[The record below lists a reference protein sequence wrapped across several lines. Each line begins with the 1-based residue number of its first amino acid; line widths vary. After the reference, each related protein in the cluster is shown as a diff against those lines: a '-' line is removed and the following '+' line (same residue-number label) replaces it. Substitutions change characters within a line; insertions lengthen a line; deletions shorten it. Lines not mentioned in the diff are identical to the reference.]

1 MVFSEDRD
9 PSNPPAGPADPE
21 LGYWFFEEPDGG
33 PIALVTSFS
42 VHNHVVGGSPVA
54 GRPPPEVF
62 HRDLGGRLGDVVR
75 EARLGSDIPTVY
87 LAGASGDTSWQ
98 DPNIPPPFD
107 GEAAAW
113 KIGSALADAVI
124 SHAGDGD
131 RRPIKDLQFAN
142 RVMDIPDRPLSE
154 SRFCDD
160 YCRGRG
166 EGMQEFDQVRWRA
179 EEKAIRELGATSCEV
194 EVGAISM
201 SGTAISTNPAELF
214 VEFGL
219 EIKERSPFEVTLI
232 SELANGWCGYVP
244 TEAAFTEGGY
254 ETHRSVRVSRLD
266 TQAAGRTITDACVE
280 IFGRLSALG
289 RLDGRHDGQIQP
301 GWPDL
306 IVIDSLLG
314 NAPLRLVPYAAAG
327 IEIAVVAGKV
337 ATRYFDPY
345 AVASL
350 EQVARIPHVYVEFV

>member
-1 MVFSEDRD
+1 M
-9 PSNPPAGPADPE
+9 
-21 LGYWFFEEPDGG
+21 
-33 PIALVTSFS
+33 
-42 VHNHVVGGSPVA
+42 A

-75 EARLGSDIPTVY
+75 SRLGSDIPTVY
-87 LAGASGDTSWQ
+87 LAGASGDMSWQ
-98 DPNIPPPFD
+98 DPNVPPPFD

-124 SHAGDGD
+124 SHAGDGE
-131 RRPIKDLQFAN
+131 RRPIEDLRFAN
-142 RVMDIPDRPLSE
+142 RVMDIPDRPMSE

-160 YCRGRG
+160 FCRGRG

-232 SELANGWCGYVP
+232 SELANGWCGSVP
-244 TEAAFTEGGY
+244 TEKAFTEGGY

-266 TQAAGRTITDACVE
+266 TQAGRTITDACVE
-280 IFGRLSALG
+280 
-289 RLDGRHDGQIQP
+289 
-301 GWPDL
+301 
-306 IVIDSLLG
+306 
-314 NAPLRLVPYAAAG
+314 
-327 IEIAVVAGKV
+327 
-337 ATRYFDPY
+337 T
-345 AVASL
+345 L
-350 EQVARIPHVYVEFV
+350 EECRS